1 MEKEQKGNK
10 LDRAYRR
17 VQIAD
22 RIRLAC
28 LFIALLLVLFVFYGN
43 KAAAEAAWYISC
55 RGTVYSVLSIVV
67 LLMFGATIV
76 KMFLAAIYNRILKE
90 QKEK

>member
-1 MEKEQKGNK
+1 MEKEQKDSR
-10 LDRAYRR
+10 LDKAYRR

-28 LFIALLLVLFVFYGN
+28 LLIALLLVLFVFYGN

-55 RGTVYSVLSIVV
+55 RATVYSILSVVV
-67 LLMFGATIV
+67 LLMFVATLL
-76 KMFLAAIYNRILKE
+76 KLFFAAAYNRILKE
-90 QKEK
+90 EKKQ